1 MLILLRIREVRM
13 PEMHHHTQE
22 YKGLGWQ
29 VIFFF
34 LWVWLCHSVSGQIHY
49 SILEEIRKDSV
60 IANIADDLK
69 LDIKQ
74 LSSRKLQILSHI
86 SERYFYISLE
96 NGNLY
101 IKDRI
106 DRETLCGTEASCLLT
121 FDAVVEKPFSV
132 FKVTIEIQDIND
144 NAPRFFHE
152 TFTVEMVELTSPGTR
167 FALQNAEDPDIGT
180 NSVQSYKLS
189 DNQYFTLNE
198 KISNDGSKSPELV
211 LQKPLD
217 REAQNIHKLVLTA
230 MDEGNPVRSGN
241 AVLKIIVSD
250 SNDNFPIFTHEV
262 YKVRVNENIPI
273 NTTTIIVNATDRDE
287 GVYAQISYSFSKTSV
302 NVHHTGMFSINPIS
316 GEVKTK
322 KPLDFEAVRNY
333 ELSIQ
338 AKDGGGLVAHCKV
351 LIELIDINDNA
362 PEISLTSFST
372 PIPEDSPPGTVVA
385 LIRVHD
391 QDSGANGEVDCK
403 LMEEITFALMLTSD
417 NYYRIVTARSIDRE
431 KESTYNITIL
441 ANDRGSPS
449 LSRRKSITLEVSDI
463 NDNPPIFIKS
473 TYIAYLPE
481 NNLPGTSIYSVQA
494 SDPDTGDN
502 AKIIYTISNTM
513 AEELPISSYLSI
525 NIETGDLYAQRS
537 FDYEKHKE
545 MVIQVTAKDNGS
557 PSLSSN
563 ATLIIRIVDLNDNAP
578 KILYPSPDIVGSTA
592 FEMVP
597 FAAELGSLVTKV
609 VAVDMDSGHNAWL
622 SYDFL
627 SVSESSYFTI
637 NHQTGEI
644 RTLRIF
650 QERDL
655 LNHKVVVI
663 VKDNGVPLLSA
674 TVTVSLVIADNF
686 QQAIPKFKYEISEET
701 QSNLQLYLVISLGL
715 ISLLFIVTVIL
726 VIISKCKESKPA
738 PEFGTL
744 RTNLYPPLDPRILSW
759 YSDGSLPL
767 PHSYNVCVALDSCE
781 NDFTYMKSK
790 EEVPVENLIDA
801 DDSGLGNDSS
811 KDSSNSS
818 VQQGQPN
825 TDWRFTQTQ
834 RPGPSGTQQPTEEA
848 GVWPNNQFE
857 TERLQAM
864 ILASANEAA
873 EGSSAM
879 VGGTGT
885 MGLSARYG
893 PQFTL
898 QHVPDYRQ
906 NIYIP
911 GTTSTLT
918 NAAGKRDG
926 KSGAPSGNKK
936 KSGKKEKK

>member
-1 MLILLRIREVRM
+1 MLTIKRIREGRM
-13 PEMHHHTQE
+13 AEMQHHIQE
-22 YKGLGWQ
+22 YKGLRWQ
-29 VIFFF
+29 VTISILFS
-34 LWVWLCHSVSGQIHY
+34 WLCHSVSGQIHY
-49 SILEEIRKDSV
+49 SIVEEMRKDSV
-60 IANIADDLK
+60 IANIADDLG

-74 LSSRKLQILSHI
+74 LSSRKLQILSQI
-86 SERYFYISLE
+86 SERYFYVSLE

-101 IKDRI
+101 VKDRI
-106 DRETLCGTEASCLLT
+106 DRETLCGIEASCFLS
-121 FDAVVEKPFSV
+121 FDAVVEKPFNV
-132 FKVTIEIQDIND
+132 FRVTVEIQDIND
-144 NAPRFFHE
+144 NSPRFFHE
-152 TFTVEMVELTSPGTR
+152 TLTVEMIEFTTPGTG
-167 FALQNAEDPDIGT
+167 FALQNAEDPDIGI
-180 NSVQSYKLS
+180 NSIQSYKLS

-211 LQKPLD
+211 LEKAID
-217 REAQNIHKLVLTA
+217 RETQSIHTLLLTA
-230 MDEGNPVRSGN
+230 MDGGNPVRSGT
-241 AVLKIIVSD
+241 AVIKIMVTD
-250 SNDNFPIFTHEV
+250 ANDNFPVFTHEV

-273 NTTTIIVNATDRDE
+273 NSTIIRVNATDRDE
-287 GVYAQISYSFSKTSV
+287 GVNAQISYSFSKTSG
-302 NVHHTGMFSINPIS
+302 NVRYMGMFSIHPIS
-316 GEVKTK
+316 GEVKTNK
-322 KPLDFEAVRNY
+322 LLDFESVRNF

-338 AKDGGGLVAHCKV
+338 AKDGGGLVAHCKL
-351 LIELIDINDNA
+351 LIEVTDVNDNV
-362 PEISLTSFST
+362 PEIFITSLSS

-403 LMEEITFALMLTSD
+403 LLEEITFNLILTSD
-417 NYYRIVTARSIDRE
+417 SYYRIVTASFIDRE
-431 KESTYNITIL
+431 KVSTYNITIL
-441 ANDRGSPS
+441 ASDRGFPS
-449 LSRRKSITLEVSDI
+449 LSSRKSVTLEVSDI
-463 NDNPPIFIKS
+463 NDNPPMFMKS

-502 AKIIYTISNTM
+502 AKIIYTIINTL
-513 AEELPISSYLSI
+513 AEDLPISSYLSI

-545 MVIQVTAKDNGS
+545 FVIQVTGSDNGS

-563 ATLIIRIVDLNDNAP
+563 ATLIIHIVDQNDNAP
-578 KILYPSPDIVGSTA
+578 RILYPSLDIGGLVA

-597 FAAELGSLVTKV
+597 FAAELGSLITKV

-622 SYDFL
+622 SYEFL
-627 SVSESSYFTI
+627 SVSESFYFTI

-644 RTLRIF
+644 RTLRMF
-650 QERDL
+650 QEKDI
-655 LNHKVVVI
+655 LNHKVVVM
-663 VKDNGVPLLSA
+663 VKDNGIPSLSA
-674 TVTVSLVIADNF
+674 TVTVSLVIADSF
-686 QQAIPKFKYEISEET
+686 QQVIPKFSNEVNKET
-701 QSNLQLYLVISLGL
+701 QSNLQLYLFISLGL
-715 ISLLFIVTVIL
+715 ISLLFIITVIL

-767 PHSYNVCVALDSCE
+767 PNSYNVCVALDACE
-781 NDFTYMKSK
+781 NDFTFMKSQS
-790 EEVPVENLIDA
+790 EVPVENLIDA
-801 DDSGLGNDSS
+801 DDSGLGNENL

-818 VQQGQPN
+818 VEQGQPN

-864 ILASANEAA
+864 ILASANAA

-879 VGGTGT
+879 GGGTGT

-926 KSGAPSGNKK
+926 KAGAPSGNKK